1 MKFGQQIK
9 ELRIESQLTLRDFC
23 KRIEM
28 DPSNWSKIERGIIQ
42 PPQDSQLLQQI
53 QATLNLDGQQLQNLK
68 DLADVA
74 RGEIPADLRDEEL
87 MAKMPAF
94 FRAMKGQEYTEE
106 DLEKLKES
114 VRNLNSQ

>member
-9 ELRIESQLTLRDFC
+9 ELRIEAQLTLRDFC
-23 KRIEM
+23 RRIGM

-42 PPQDSQLLQQI
+42 PPQDPQLLGQI
-53 QATLNLDGQQLQNLK
+53 QSALGLDAQQLQNLQ

-74 RGEIPADLRDEEL
+74 RGEIPVDLRDDEL

-94 FRAMKGQEYTEE
+94 FRAMKGQEYTEA

-114 VRNLNSQ
+114 VKKLHSQ